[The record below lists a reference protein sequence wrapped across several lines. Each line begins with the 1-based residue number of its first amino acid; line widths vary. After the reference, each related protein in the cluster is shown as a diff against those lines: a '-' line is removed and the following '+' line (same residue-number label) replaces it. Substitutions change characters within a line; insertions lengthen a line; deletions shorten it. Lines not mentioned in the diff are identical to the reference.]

1 MIKEIV
7 DKWEANK
14 ELIRQAFILK
24 QPENYGELVGTVI
37 AHITNGV
44 GPDPQRIH
52 EIDDGDYQG
61 TLLYVIASKGYQPS
75 SYYYC
80 KISYGS
86 CSGCDTLQAVMF
98 DSDNKDK
105 EIEGYVQLAL
115 HVVQNLKEM
124 E

>member
-37 AHITNGV
+37 AHITNDV

-61 TLLYVIASKGYQPS
+61 TLLYVIASKGYQPD

-86 CSGCDTLQAVMF
+86 CSGCDTLEDIKECM
-98 DSDNKDK
+98 SGDK
-105 EIEGYVQLAL
+105 KIEGYMQLAL